1 MTRPGENE
9 ASVMDRDDLRIGD
22 AEREQTM
29 AALREHFAQG
39 RLTHEELDERLDQAL
54 TARTARDLARI
65 TSDLPGH
72 GPARSETSPGYPSAP
87 LIPPMPP
94 MPPMAPPFPGHDLG
108 SWQEAM
114 RAHRKQMR
122 AYHHQ
127 MRDARH
133 QAKAHRHGPH
143 RRHGH
148 RGPGPI
154 VPILFVFLMVG
165 LFAGGF
171 GVLKFVFVL
180 VIAGVIFKIAADRV
194 NRRR

>member
-9 ASVMDRDDLRIGD
+9 ASVMDRDDLRVGD

-54 TARTARDLARI
+54 AARTVRDLTRVTA
-65 TSDLPGH
+65 DLPGH
-72 GPARSETSPGYPSAP
+72 GPMPGAGPA
-87 LIPPMPP
+87 
-94 MPPMAPPFPGHDLG
+94 PFPGLPPLPGPMPLPGQDLG

-122 AYHHQ
+122 AV
-127 MRDARH
+127 RH
-133 QAKAHRHGPH
+133 QARLHGRGPMHH
-143 RRHGH
+143 RRH

-154 VPILFVFLMVG
+154 VPIAVALMALVLFS
-165 LFAGGF
+165 GGF
-171 GVLKFVFVL
+171 GVLKFVFFVVACVL
-180 VIAGVIFKIAADRV
+180 IYKFVSGRL
-194 NRRR
+194 RR